1 MDAIRTIMTLT
12 AAFMAISCSGL
23 RKAAGSEE
31 KVSVDCVAEIDYSGA
46 GTADIDITA
55 EVPERF
61 RNPNTGIMLVPT
73 LVSKDGTK
81 RIPLLSCIAE
91 GSLHNTFNG
100 RNGIYEPDLS
110 DSISV
115 RKRYSRHG
123 ATGLESRN
131 AVSFEEW
138 MRESSVHVDIYADA
152 YCRRVLLSSE
162 VFPVSAADFSPFADG
177 FLFMVDSD
185 SIDDESIRSEM
196 TEYVRS
202 VLSRSDVKDYSVSVE
217 VSNSPDGSVEY
228 NRNLGNNRIES
239 VKTLLSEAGVDM
251 GRCGFSVI
259 EENWDGVRQAV
270 AEGFSEHKD
279 EILAVVD
286 SVADPDLRE
295 NIIRD
300 RFYREW
306 RDLRREV
313 YPGLRYCSIEI
324 TGSIRPDSFSVSWNQ
339 IHVQESE
346 ADAAALNE
354 SMIEEVMSGDYK
366 GAESVADRIPNSG
379 IAEKILYNKAL
390 VYLKNGRNDEV
401 GALLRRCSGIS
412 EARYNLAVLYI
423 MSRDYA
429 AAEPLLEDCDC
440 INRVVV
446 KTALGKEN
454 EAKDILIL
462 LPDSDAKAGLVEML
476 EK

>member
-81 RIPLLSCIAE
+81 RIPLLSCIVE

-100 RNGIYEPDLS
+100 RNDIYEPDLS

-152 YCRRVLLSSE
+152 YGRRVLLSSE
-162 VFPVSAADFSPFADG
+162 VFPVSAADPNTFADLEFIEKYFHVWPTEMPETADFSPFADG

-185 SIDDESIRSEM
+185 SIDDGSIRSEM

-202 VLSRSDVKDYSVSVE
+202 VLSKSDVKDYSVSVE

-228 NRNLGNNRIES
+228 NRNLGNNRIQA
-239 VKTLLSEAGVDM
+239 VKNLLSEAGVDM
-251 GRCGFSVI
+251 DRCGFSVI

-306 RDLRREV
+306 QDLRRDV
-313 YPGLRYCSIEI
+313 YPGLRYCSLEI
-324 TGSIRPDSFSVSWNQ
+324 TCSVRPDSFSVSGNQ
-339 IHVQESE
+339 VHVQESE
-346 ADAAALNE
+346 ADAAVLNE

-366 GAESVADRIPNSG
+366 GAESVADRIPNTG

-390 VYLKNGRNDEV
+390 VYLKNGRKDEA
-401 GALLRRCSGIS
+401 GALLRRCSQGRGGS
-412 EARYNLAVLYI
+412 
-423 MSRDYA
+423 
-429 AAEPLLEDCDC
+429 
-440 INRVVV
+440 
-446 KTALGKEN
+446 
-454 EAKDILIL
+454 
-462 LPDSDAKAGLVEML
+462 LVEEML
-476 EK
+476 RNQ